1 MSEQAN
7 TEQQAAP
14 QFAIQRLYVKD
25 ISFESPLG
33 VEIFSKP
40 WKPTF
45 HQELATETTEV
56 TDGNYEVALTVTVT
70 GKLEDQNAFVVEVK
84 QAGLFLLKGFTED
97 QMRTVVGATCP
108 SLLFPYARQVI
119 DSLMVQGTL
128 PPLMLPPI
136 NFDSLFQQALAQQ
149 AQGVHAPLSH

>member
-1 MSEQAN
+1 MPSFDIVNEIDIQKLDNAIN
-7 TEQQAAP
+7 VAKKEIVNRYDFHGSKTEIDLDKKEMQ
-14 QFAIQRLYVKD
+14 
-25 ISFESPLG
+25 
-33 VEIFSKP
+33 
-40 WKPTF
+40 
-45 HQELATETTEV
+45 
-56 TDGNYEVALTVTVT
+56 
-70 GKLEDQNAFVVEVK
+70 
-84 QAGLFLLKGFTED
+84 LKIVTED